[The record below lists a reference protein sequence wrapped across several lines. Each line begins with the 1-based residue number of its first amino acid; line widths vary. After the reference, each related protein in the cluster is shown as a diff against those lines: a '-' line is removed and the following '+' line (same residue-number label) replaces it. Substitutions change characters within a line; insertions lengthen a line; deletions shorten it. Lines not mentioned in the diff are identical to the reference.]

1 MVQNFQWD
9 KAKTR
14 RGNQFGLVAAGKVS
28 KGSREEDPCV
38 VKVANLDFE
47 ARVPVPFSIFPRT
60 YKEAAEAETTTKTH
74 EELEIKLPVKPEKA
88 GREGQY
94 SSISASAQLPPR
106 QEQRYSEEEVRIT
119 REEERYRR
127 PGVKREYY
135 EEHSTHR
142 PSNVNVFQ
150 QETRTQAVRP
160 QYPSSNYSETSI
172 QVDRHH
178 KPHYSPIDRIERE
191 YRARVQPSVHR
202 DDIRVTGTT
211 VDTPAHRPQYSEEVS
226 FAGTTVDTAFHHPQ
240 YAQKA
245 SVTGTT
251 IDSAVHRPQYAEKVS
266 ITEETID
273 TPKAS
278 PSYRKD
284 VKITEETTEYP
295 RHSSAYQK
303 SRMGYYDEDGHYHSF
318 RHGLHKMADRIFHP
332 EGDRVEVIRESH
344 SSSVSAPR
352 SNGSGAIPNTVTIP
366 CHHIRMGDI
375 LMLQGRPC
383 QVIRISTSA
392 ATGQHRYLGVDLFSK
407 QLHEESSFVSN
418 PAPSVVVQTMLG
430 PVFKQYRVLDIQDGT
445 VTAMTESGDV
455 KTALP
460 VIDQSGLYSRLSTA
474 FNQGHGSVRVL
485 VITDHG
491 SELVVDVKVVHG
503 SRL

>member
-1 MVQNFQWD
+1 M
-9 KAKTR
+9 
-14 RGNQFGLVAAGKVS
+14 
-28 KGSREEDPCV
+28 
-38 VKVANLDFE
+38 
-47 ARVPVPFSIFPRT
+47 PFSIFPRT
-60 YKEAAEAETTTKTH
+60 YKEAAEAKTVTKTH
-74 EELEIKLPVKPEKA
+74 EELEIKLPVTPEKA

-106 QEQRYSEEEVRIT
+106 REQRYSEEEVRIT

-135 EEHSTHR
+135 EEFSSHR
-142 PSNVNVFQ
+142 PNVNVFQ
-150 QETRTQAVRP
+150 QETHTQAARP
-160 QYPSSNYSETSI
+160 KYPSSTFSETSI
-172 QVDRHH
+172 EVDRHH
-178 KPHYSPIDRIERE
+178 KPHYSSIDRIERE
-191 YRARVQPSVHR
+191 YRARVQPSVYK
-202 DDIRVTGTT
+202 DNFSVTGTT
-211 VDTPAHRPQYSEEVS
+211 VDTPAHRPQYNEKVS
-226 FAGTTVDTAFHHPQ
+226 VTGTTVDT
-240 YAQKA
+240 
-245 SVTGTT
+245 TT
-251 IDSAVHRPQYAEKVS
+251 HRPRFTEKVS
-266 ITEETID
+266 FTEETLD
-273 TPKAS
+273 APKAA
-278 PSYRKD
+278 PTYRKD
-284 VKITEETTEYP
+284 VKITEETVEYP

-303 SRMGYYDEDGHYHSF
+303 SRMGYYDEDGHYHSL

-332 EGDRVEVIRESH
+332 EGERIEVTRESH
-344 SSSVSAPR
+344 THSSAPR

-430 PVFKQYRVLDIQDGT
+430 PVFKQYRVLDIQDGS

-455 KTALP
+455 KTGLP
-460 VIDQSGLYSRLSTA
+460 VIDQSGLYSRLSAA

-485 VITDHG
+485 VINDNG

>member
-1 MVQNFQWD
+1 MTTSHDVSLFEEKAQW
-9 KAKTR
+9 
-14 RGNQFGLVAAGKVS
+14 QVALQQI
-28 KGSREEDPCV
+28 SRFPATNWFYGYQCMQLWTC
-38 VKVANLDFE
+38 VANLDFE

-60 YKEAAEAETTTKTH
+60 YKEAAEAATTTKVH
-74 EELEIKLPVKPEKA
+74 EELEIKLPVKTDKA

-94 SSISASAQLPPR
+94 SSVSATAQLPPR
-106 QEQRYSEEEVRIT
+106 REQRYSEEEVRIT

-127 PGVKREYY
+127 PGVRLNKRPV
-135 EEHSTHR
+135 T
-142 PSNVNVFQ
+142 
-150 QETRTQAVRP
+150 TQRP
-160 QYPSSNYSETSI
+160 QYASSTFSESSVE
-172 QVDRHH
+172 VDRHH

-191 YRARVQPSVHR
+191 YRARVQPSVYK
-202 DDIRVTGTT
+202 DEFRVAGTT
-211 VDTPAHRPQYSEEVS
+211 VDTPTHRPHFQENI
-226 FAGTTVDTAFHHPQ
+226 
-240 YAQKA
+240 

-251 IDSAVHRPQYAEKVS
+251 IDTPVHRPHFTEKVS
-266 ITEETID
+266 VTEETID
-273 TPKAS
+273 TPKAV

-284 VKITEETTEYP
+284 VKITEETVEYP

-318 RHGLHKMADRIFHP
+318 RHGIHKMADRIFHP

-344 SSSVSAPR
+344 TSSSSAPR
-352 SNGSGAIPNTVTIP
+352 PSASAAAIPNTVTIP

-430 PVFKQYRVLDIQDGT
+430 PVFKQYRVLDIQDGA

-455 KTALP
+455 KTGLP
-460 VIDQSGLYSRLSTA
+460 VLDQSGLYQRLSQA
-474 FNQGHGSVRVL
+474 FHQGHGSVRVL
-485 VITDHG
+485 VLNDHG